1 MADKKSRKKIS
12 ITAYW
17 GVDDAESA
25 ISPTP
30 QQWQSIEDGGEHVEH
45 SESWYE
51 GESEEVTWSFTNGL
65 VTIDG
70 EGGRQCLV
78 DSPISELYVDE

>member
-1 MADKKSRKKIS
+1 MADDKSRKKIS

-17 GVDDAESA
+17 GNDDAEST
-25 ISPTP
+25 ISLTP
-30 QQWQSIEDGGEHVEH
+30 EQWQSIQDGCDHVDH

-65 VTIDG
+65 VTIYG
-70 EGGRQCLV
+70 EDGRQCLI
-78 DSPISELYVDE
+78 DLPISELYVEE